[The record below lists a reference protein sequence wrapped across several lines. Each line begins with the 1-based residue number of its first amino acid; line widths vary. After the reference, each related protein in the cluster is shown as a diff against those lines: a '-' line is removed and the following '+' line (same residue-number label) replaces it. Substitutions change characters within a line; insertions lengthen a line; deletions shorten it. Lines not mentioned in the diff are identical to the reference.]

1 MEDIME
7 DKDLKEKLIDEFNES
22 GESNFA
28 DFVKRK
34 EDVARENGDEE
45 LASFYHKIYDDELI
59 YSQGDTEYAE
69 YVQDELNYK
78 NYLERVYPKYYREYS
93 EQNEHYK
100 SFEQYIESKVAALNY
115 EDFASDSELEK
126 ELWDILKLYNEKEE
140 QKAEQEQEE
149 ARELWYKQQEIYDE
163 FEAEY
168 ESYFGECGYR
178 DEPHLSYKKYIRGK
192 IEECERT
199 GNEDRK
205 QELEKILQHHNAE
218 VNNAREELAKG
229 HDVACMFREYIR
241 QEDNEER
248 EENSNVTELKQTEP
262 VEEELDYIESAYS
275 DYYSEFLS
283 SDYESFE
290 EYIWAKI
297 GDLESWET
305 SRKDVLFEV
314 LDLYKKQ
321 KVQTEKRV
329 EDSVS
334 LEDMTIEELIEAATR
349 NQGTINENDQ
359 VIKDALI
366 KRILSQQQQI
376 SEQEE
381 EINRLKGQK
390 VK

>member
-349 NQGTINENDQ
+349 NQGTINENEQ

>member
-1 MEDIME
+1 ME

-349 NQGTINENDQ
+349 NQGTINENEQ